1 MKMIV
6 QILLYIANGLIVL
19 GFLGYIIM
27 IFVNRKTIIDGKDGF
42 NITKDILEEYDSI
55 NIIEN
60 KSVFTIY
67 NIKRKVIKIASR
79 CYYGNSVS
87 DIAIPLMESGISG
100 VDNKQ
105 NKYLNLFRKII
116 SNLKY
121 LYVLPIISI
130 ILNSITY
137 NLGDARI
144 GLFIVAI
151 FSIISYMLIDIKTN
165 AYLWLEENIKKIKN
179 INYDKVLNFINKII
193 IFDKLIFFGELIM
206 IIRFVAILLEIN

>member
-1 MKMIV
+1 MVMKMIV

-105 NKYLNLFRKII
+105 NKYLN
-116 SNLKY
+116 
-121 LYVLPIISI
+121 
-130 ILNSITY
+130 
-137 NLGDARI
+137 
-144 GLFIVAI
+144 
-151 FSIISYMLIDIKTN
+151 
-165 AYLWLEENIKKIKN
+165 
-179 INYDKVLNFINKII
+179 
-193 IFDKLIFFGELIM
+193 
-206 IIRFVAILLEIN
+206 